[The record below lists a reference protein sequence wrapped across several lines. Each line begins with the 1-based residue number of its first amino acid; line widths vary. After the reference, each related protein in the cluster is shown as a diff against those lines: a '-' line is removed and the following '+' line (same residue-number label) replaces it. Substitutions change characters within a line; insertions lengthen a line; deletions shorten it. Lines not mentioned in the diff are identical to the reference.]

1 MDNEKG
7 SQPQNWR
14 EARRFQAWE
23 LKQKG
28 WKQKDIAEALGVTPG
43 AVSQWMKRVEEDG
56 VDALR
61 YRPSPGAK
69 SRLSQAQQQD
79 LLGVL
84 EKGAEAHGCRGDVW
98 TQPRIARL
106 IKREF
111 GVSYH
116 PRHMGRLLKALGWS
130 NQKPEQRASQRDEA
144 AIERWRTET
153 WDEVKKSPTR
163 RTDHRICR

>member
-1 MDNEKG
+1 MENEVR

-14 EARRFQAWE
+14 EARRLQAWK

-28 WKQKDIAEALGVTPG
+28 WKQKDIAEAVGVTPG
-43 AVSQWMKRVEEDG
+43 AVSQWMKRAEEAG
-56 VDALR
+56 VGSLR

-69 SRLSQAQQQD
+69 PRLSKTQQRE
-79 LLGVL
+79 LLVLL
-84 EKGAEAHGCRGDVW
+84 EKGAEAHGFRGDVW

-116 PRHMGRLLKALGWS
+116 SRHMGRLLKQLGWS
-130 NQKPEQRASQRDEA
+130 HQKPQHQASQRNEEI
-144 AIERWRTET
+144 IENWRTET
-153 WDEVKKSPTR
+153 WEEVKKKR
-163 RTDHRICR
+163 N

>member
-1 MDNEKG
+1 MGKE
-7 SQPQNWR
+7 SRRQPTDWR
-14 EARRFQAWE
+14 EARRLQGWE

-43 AVSQWMKRVEEDG
+43 AVSQWMKRVEEG
-56 VDALR
+56 GLETLR

-69 SRLSQAQQQD
+69 SRLGKAQQEE
-79 LLGVL
+79 LLVL
-84 EKGAEAHGCRGDVW
+84 LEQGAEAHGYRGDVW

-130 NQKPEQRASQRDEA
+130 NQKPEHRASQRDDT

-153 WDEVKKSPTR
+153 WETIKKKPSKKDEPS
-163 RTDHRICR
+163 CL

>member
-1 MDNEKG
+1 M

-14 EARRFQAWE
+14 EARRLQAWK

-28 WKQKDIAEALGVTPG
+28 WRQKDIAEALGVTAG
-43 AVSQWMKRVEEDG
+43 AVSQWLKRVEEGG
-56 VDALR
+56 VEALR
-61 YRPSPGAK
+61 HRPSPGAR
-69 SRLSQAQQQD
+69 SRLSKAQQHK
-79 LLGVL
+79 LLTL
-84 EKGAEAHGCRGDVW
+84 LAKGAEAHGFRGDVW

-111 GVSYH
+111 AVSYH
-116 PRHMGRLLKALGWS
+116 PRHMGRLLKGLGWS

-153 WDEVKKSPTR
+153 WEAVKKKPNKKDEPS
-163 RTDHRICR
+163 CL